1 MPDSISAPE
10 GLKDAGR
17 ALWASYADYQLR
29 PDERVH
35 LRNACRTADMVA
47 ALESRWVEQGCPD
60 VTTGSMGQEVI
71 HPLIG
76 ELRMQQDALDR
87 AIARIKLPDDA
98 AEGPAESSSDKARRA
113 AMARWS
119 KGA

>member
-1 MPDSISAPE
+1 MSNAKIPE
-10 GLKDAGR
+10 GLNDAGR
-17 ALWASYADYQLR
+17 ALWSSYADYQLR

-35 LRNACRTADMVA
+35 LLNACRTADMIA
-47 ALESRWVEQGCPD
+47 ALDARWVELGCPD

-76 ELRMQQDALDR
+76 EKRQQQDALDR

-98 AEGPAESSSDKARRA
+98 ADAPVESSSDKARRA

>member
-1 MPDSISAPE
+1 MSNTKIPE
-10 GLKDAGR
+10 GLNDAGR
-17 ALWASYADYQLR
+17 ELWKSYGELVLR

-35 LRNACRTADMVA
+35 LRNACRTADMIA

-76 ELRMQQDALDR
+76 ELRMQKDALDR
-87 AIARIKLPDDA
+87 AIARIKLVDDVSDA
-98 AEGPAESSSDKARRA
+98 PQESSSDKARRA